1 VLTKF
6 PGCAT
11 GELAGIKVKPSV
23 QCIGCSH
30 VAVVPLVVKESYAPL
45 TKLDSTINK
54 ALQGPLEMSFVRT
67 RANVEP
73 IGVKPVLF
81 ISRGSEAITRKKI

>member
-1 VLTKF
+1 MLTKF

-30 VAVVPLVVKESYAPL
+30 VAVVPLVVKDIFAWVQSIL
-45 TKLDSTINK
+45 
-54 ALQGPLEMSFVRT
+54 
-67 RANVEP
+67 
-73 IGVKPVLF
+73 IGNRHYFLNLLW
-81 ISRGSEAITRKKI
+81 